1 MGSYLN
7 PGNSG
12 FSNMRNDVYVDKTEM
27 ISLINQ
33 TINTPRNLTCIS
45 RPRRFGKSFAAKML
59 CAYYDKTCDS
69 KELFDDLKIAKDDE
83 YLKYL
88 NQYDVIYLDMASVLG
103 VTSPEDAVSYVKRNI
118 IEEVLDIYPEV
129 KEAEALFDTL
139 ANLVTYT
146 GNKIIMIIDEWD
158 APIRENGGNAGI
170 QREYLLFLRSLF
182 KNSGTTDKIFAAVYM
197 TGILPITVHSLQFLI
212 SKNLQW

>member
-59 CAYYDKTCDS
+59 CAYYDKTCDPRNC
-69 KELFDDLKIAKDDE
+69 LMILKLQK
-83 YLKYL
+83 
-88 NQYDVIYLDMASVLG
+88 MM
-103 VTSPEDAVSYVKRNI
+103 NI
-118 IEEVLDIYPEV
+118 
-129 KEAEALFDTL
+129 
-139 ANLVTYT
+139 
-146 GNKIIMIIDEWD
+146 
-158 APIRENGGNAGI
+158 
-170 QREYLLFLRSLF
+170 
-182 KNSGTTDKIFAAVYM
+182 
-197 TGILPITVHSLQFLI
+197 
-212 SKNLQW
+212 

>member
-45 RPRRFGKSFAAKML
+45 RPRRFGKIFWLPKLL

-69 KELFDDLKIAKDDE
+69 KELFDDLKIC
-83 YLKYL
+83 
-88 NQYDVIYLDMASVLG
+88 
-103 VTSPEDAVSYVKRNI
+103 KR
-118 IEEVLDIYPEV
+118 
-129 KEAEALFDTL
+129 
-139 ANLVTYT
+139 
-146 GNKIIMIIDEWD
+146 
-158 APIRENGGNAGI
+158 
-170 QREYLLFLRSLF
+170 
-182 KNSGTTDKIFAAVYM
+182 
-197 TGILPITVHSLQFLI
+197 
-212 SKNLQW
+212 

>member
-103 VTSPEDAVSYVKRNI
+103 VTSSEDAVSYVKRNI
-118 IEEVLDIYPEV
+118 TEEVLDIYSEV

-146 GNKIIMIIDEWD
+146 GNKIIMIIDIIGTWC
-158 APIRENGGNAGI
+158 IGI
-170 QREYLLFLRSLF
+170 PLCLLAAYVFKWGIVGVYTLLTTEELFRLAVSLI
-182 KNSGTTDKIFAAVYM
+182 IFRRRKW
-197 TGILPITVHSLQFLI
+197 IISLC
-212 SKNLQW
+212 